1 MNRGSVSRAAA
12 ARDVGGIHQS
22 WPNRYAVTVTAA
34 LLAALSLVVPIGL
47 SGTASADTRN
57 LTSTVDTQIS
67 ENSTAANYGDAT
79 TLKVDGDDPGGSG
92 KDAYSLL
99 RWDLSSVPAG
109 SEVDSAS
116 VTVNVTNPST
126 QTYQIYDLKR
136 PWVESAATW
145 LQYASGGAWEVAGAK
160 GSLDRGSQVGSLSA
174 PTTGTRTV
182 SLSPALVQRWL
193 DNPASNQG
201 IIIAN
206 ATNSDGVDF
215 YSRQVGD
222 ASLRPTLSMNYSG
235 TTTPPSSRYLSDMN
249 WTSATSAWGPVE
261 KDVSNG
267 EQAAGDGHT
276 ITLNGTGFQKGLGV
290 HAASDVRYNLAGAY
304 STFSAKVGVDDEV
317 GTRGSVVFEVWADG
331 TRLYSSGVMNGA
343 STAEDVLLDVR
354 GKNELRLVVTN
365 ASDGSDF
372 DHADWAE
379 AMVDNSSPPTTPDT
393 DGDGVKDDVDKCVNE
408 SGPASNNG
416 CPVVEQPPPT
426 GSGGDPVVFAHWHHD
441 AQRAVSGAN
450 TLSAYTQEIQKAK
463 AMGVD
468 AFAVNTVNWQSVQ
481 QTEIGTLYNAAEQ
494 YNAAHP
500 GDKFFLFPSADQCC
514 SMNESTLD
522 SYMTF
527 RYDSPARLR
536 VDGGRYGNDLPVAQT
551 WHGEAKGPLEWKR
564 IQNEWAASGKPMY
577 FIPYFDKGPYSGSYS
592 QLVDTYNGSN
602 NSDPSDDVVDGLFN
616 FGGIASGNNS
626 EAGLQSNAGLD
637 SAVDASPG
645 MDAMAG
651 CAPHFNRHSDSGQYG
666 NRIIGDFEGYH
677 AWLSCLQGLQTQKPR
692 FVEFVTW
699 SDYLEGSYLGG
710 PYSNTQLWPTY
721 RGNNLSHDAFRKLG
735 AYYDEWFQSGTKPA
749 IRRDLI
755 AIAHRLHPED
765 ATGVNLNG
773 AGILDDTDL
782 ALNDS
787 SQVRPMVRQTD
798 YSVVE
803 DRLYAAV
810 MLTQP
815 GQVRLSSGTSSQ
827 TFDVPAGVTEVSMP
841 FAVGTQKI
849 ELLRGGNVVLTATS
863 ARQVLPGPV
872 DLFNYNVET
881 TYAEGP

>member
-1 MNRGSVSRAAA
+1 M
-12 ARDVGGIHQS
+12 
-22 WPNRYAVTVTAA
+22 TALFVA
-34 LLAALSLVVPIGL
+34 LAIVVLIGL
-47 SGTASADTRN
+47 SGTAAADIRN
-57 LTSTVDTQIS
+57 LTSSADTQLT
-67 ENSTAANYGDAT
+67 ENSPAANYGGAT
-79 TLKVDGDDPGGSG
+79 SLKVDGDDPGGSG
-92 KDAYSLL
+92 KDASSLL

-109 SEVDSAS
+109 SKVDSAS
-116 VTVNVTNPST
+116 VTVNVTNPSS
-126 QTYQIYDLKR
+126 QTYQIYDLER

-145 LQYASGGAWEVAGAK
+145 LQYASGSAWQAAGAK
-160 GSLDRGSQVGSLSA
+160 GSLDRGSQVGSISA
-174 PTTGTRTV
+174 PSTGKQTFT
-182 SLSPALVQRWL
+182 LSPALVQRWL

-206 ATNSDGVDF
+206 ATNTDGIDF
-215 YSRQVGD
+215 SSRQDAD

-235 TTTPPSSRYLSDMN
+235 TTTPPPSTSRYLSDMN
-249 WTSATSAWGPVE
+249 WTSATNGWGPAE
-261 KDVSNG
+261 KDMSNG

-276 ITLNGTGFQKGLGV
+276 IILDGATFQNGLGV
-290 HAASDVRYNLAGAY
+290 HAASDVRYSLAGAY

-317 GTRGSVVFEVWADG
+317 GDRGSVVFEVWADG

-343 STAEDVLLDVR
+343 STTKDVKLNIS

-365 ASDGSDF
+365 ASDGADF
-372 DHADWAE
+372 DHADWAG
-379 AMVDNSSPPTTPDT
+379 AMVDNSSPPPPDT
-393 DGDGVKDDVDKCVNE
+393 DGDGVTDDVDKCINE
-408 SGPASNNG
+408 AGPASNNG
-416 CPVVEQPPPT
+416 CPVVESPPSS
-426 GSGGDPVVFAHWHHD
+426 SGDAVVFAHWHHD

-468 AFAVNTVNWQSVQ
+468 AFAVNTVNWQSAQ
-481 QTEIGTLYNAAEQ
+481 QSEIGTLYDAAEQ

-500 GDKFFLFPSADQCC
+500 DNKFFLFPSADQCC
-514 SMNESTLD
+514 SMSESTLD

-527 RYDSPARLR
+527 RYNSPARLR
-536 VDGGRYGNDLPVAQT
+536 VDGGRYGNNLPVAQT
-551 WHGEAKGPLEWKR
+551 WHGESKGASEWKR

-592 QLVDTYNGSN
+592 QLVDAYNGSN
-602 NSDPSDDVVDGLFN
+602 NSDPSDDAVDGLYN

-651 CAPHFNRHSDSGQYG
+651 CAPHFNRHSDNGQFG

-710 PYSNTQLWPTY
+710 PYTNSQLWPTY

-735 AYYDEWFQSGTKPA
+735 AYYDEWFHTGTKPA
-749 IRRDLI
+749 ISKDLI

-765 ATGVNLNG
+765 APGINLNG
-773 AGILDDTDL
+773 AGILDDTDSTL
-782 ALNDS
+782 L
-787 SQVRPMVRQTD
+787 VRQTD

-815 GQVRLSSGTSSQ
+815 GQVRLTSGTSSQ

-841 FAVGTQKI
+841 FAPGTQKI
-849 ELLRGGNVVLTATS
+849 DLLRGGNVVLTATS
-863 ARQVLPGPV
+863 ARQVVSGPV

>member
-1 MNRGSVSRAAA
+1 MTALIVALTIVVLVS
-12 ARDVGGIHQS
+12 
-22 WPNRYAVTVTAA
+22 
-34 LLAALSLVVPIGL
+34 L
-47 SGTASADTRN
+47 SGTAAADIRN
-57 LTSTVDTQIS
+57 LTSTADTQIA
-67 ENSTAANYGDAT
+67 ENSSATNYGGTT

-92 KDAYSLL
+92 KDASSLL
-99 RWDLSSVPAG
+99 RWDLSSVPTG
-109 SEVDSAS
+109 SKVDSAS

-145 LQYASGGAWEVAGAK
+145 LQYASGTAWEVAGAK

-174 PTTGTRTV
+174 STTGKRTFT
-182 SLSPALVQRWL
+182 LSPALVQRWL
-193 DNPASNQG
+193 DNPATNQG

-206 ATNSDGVDF
+206 STNTDGVDF
-215 YSRQVGD
+215 SSRQDAD
-222 ASLRPTLSMNYSG
+222 ASLRPTLSMNYTG
-235 TTTPPSSRYLSDMN
+235 TTTPPPSPSRYLSDMD
-249 WTSATSAWGPVE
+249 WTAATNGWGPVE
-261 KDVSNG
+261 KDMSNG

-276 ITLNGTGFQKGLGV
+276 ITLNGATFQKGLGI
-290 HAASDVRYNLAGAY
+290 HAASDVRYSLAGAY

-317 GTRGSVVFEVWADG
+317 GARGSVVFEVWADG
-331 TRLYSSGVMNGA
+331 AKLYSSGVMNGA
-343 STAEDVLLDVR
+343 STTKAVLLDIR

-365 ASDGSDF
+365 ASDGFDF
-372 DHADWAE
+372 DHADWAG
-379 AMVDNSSPPTTPDT
+379 AMVDNSSPPPPPPTDS
-393 DGDGVKDDVDKCVNE
+393 DGDGVTDDVDKCPNVA
-408 SGPASNNG
+408 GPASNNG
-416 CPVVEQPPPT
+416 CPDPPPT
-426 GSGGDPVVFAHWHHD
+426 SSGDAVVFAHWHHD

-468 AFAVNTVNWQSVQ
+468 AFAINTVNWQSAQ
-481 QTEIGTLYNAAEQ
+481 QAEIGTLYDAAEQ
-494 YNAAHP
+494 YDAAHP
-500 GDKFFLFPSADQCC
+500 NDKFFLFPSADQCC
-514 SMNESTLD
+514 SMSESTLD

-527 RYDSPARLR
+527 RYNSPARLR
-536 VDGGRYGNDLPVAQT
+536 VDGGRYGNNLPVAQT
-551 WHGEAKGPLEWKR
+551 WHGESKGASEWKR

-577 FIPYFDKGPYSGSYS
+577 FIPYFDKGPYGGYS
-592 QLVDTYNGSN
+592 QLVDAYNGSN

-637 SAVDASPG
+637 SAVDTSPG

-710 PYSNTQLWPTY
+710 PYTNSQLWPTY

-735 AYYDEWFQSGTKPA
+735 SYYDEWFHSGTKPA
-749 IRRDLI
+749 IRKDLI
-755 AIAHRLHPED
+755 AIAHRLHPEN
-765 ATGVNLNG
+765 APGVIQNG
-773 AGILDDTDL
+773 AGILDDTDN

-815 GQVRLSSGTSSQ
+815 GQVRLSSGTTSQ
-827 TFDVPAGVTEVSMP
+827 TFDVPAGVTEVSIP
-841 FAVGTQKI
+841 FAPGTQKI
-849 ELLRGGNVVLTATS
+849 DLLRGGNVVLTATS
-863 ARQVLPGPV
+863 ARQVVAGPV